1 MSWGDFAARWWR
13 YYLGLAV
20 GFGLGWVW
28 SRMTPAGV
36 VITLAILAA
45 TFAGWLLGGVV
56 ADWRDRRRDERRFLA
71 MTAAMRRMSTPPAR
85 RSSTVRAADAVVRKA
100 K

>member
-1 MSWGDFAARWWR
+1 
-13 YYLGLAV
+13 
-20 GFGLGWVW
+20 
-28 SRMTPAGV
+28 MTPAGV

-45 TFAGWLLGGVV
+45 TFAGGWLLGDIVDDGQERK
-56 ADWRDRRRDERRFLA
+56 RDQRRFLA

-85 RSSTVRAADAVVRKA
+85 RSSTVRAADAVVRKE

>member
-1 MSWGDFAARWWR
+1 
-13 YYLGLAV
+13 
-20 GFGLGWVW
+20 
-28 SRMTPAGV
+28 MTRTGV

-45 TFAGWLLGGVV
+45 TFAGGWLLGDIVD
-56 ADWRDRRRDERRFLA
+56 DWQERKRDQRRFLA

>member
-1 MSWGDFAARWWR
+1 
-13 YYLGLAV
+13 
-20 GFGLGWVW
+20 
-28 SRMTPAGV
+28 MTPAGV

-45 TFAGWLLGGVV
+45 TFAGGWLLGGVV
-56 ADWRDRRRDERRFLA
+56 ADWRDRRAARRHSDAVRFLVMA
-71 MTAAMRRMSTPPAR
+71 AAMRRMSSPPER

>member
-1 MSWGDFAARWWR
+1 
-13 YYLGLAV
+13 
-20 GFGLGWVW
+20 
-28 SRMTPAGV
+28 MTPAGV

-45 TFAGWLLGGVV
+45 TFAGGWLLGDIVD
-56 ADWRDRRRDERRFLA
+56 DWQERKRDQRRFLA

-85 RSSTVRAADAVVRKA
+85 RSSTVRAADAVVRKE

>member
-1 MSWGDFAARWWR
+1 
-13 YYLGLAV
+13 
-20 GFGLGWVW
+20 
-28 SRMTPAGV
+28 MTPAGV

-45 TFAGWLLGGVV
+45 TFAGGWLLGDIVD
-56 ADWRDRRRDERRFLA
+56 DWQERKRDQRRYLA
-71 MTAAMRRMSTPPAR
+71 MTAAMRRLSTPPAR

>member
-1 MSWGDFAARWWR
+1 
-13 YYLGLAV
+13 
-20 GFGLGWVW
+20 
-28 SRMTPAGV
+28 MTPAGV

-45 TFAGWLLGGVV
+45 TFAGGWLLGDIVD
-56 ADWRDRRRDERRFLA
+56 DWQERKRDQRRFLA